1 MTPHCFY
8 MVMDEEEYED
18 YLVDKAKELMQ
29 ESLETDEEK
38 LEKEGVDKPEMR
50 KKQNK
55 KDEKVEKDSTSKIP
69 FSWDPR
75 EIKYLAENRPK
86 MSNEELKKFF
96 EKDTDLHEELEKSD
110 DWKGFSRWEERF
122 IVQNNNTMD
131 EEEIA
136 EQIGRDVREVNLK
149 MRIMGLKVE

>member
-1 MTPHCFY
+1 MG
-8 MVMDEEEYED
+8 MEKEEYED

-29 ESLETDEEK
+29 ESLETDEAEID
-38 LEKEGVDKPEMR
+38 EEGVDRPEM
-50 KKQNK
+50 KNKQNK
-55 KDEKVEKDSTSKIP
+55 RDEKVEKESTSKIP

-75 EIKYLAENRPK
+75 EIKHLANNRPE

-96 EKDTDLHEELEKSD
+96 EGDTDLHEELEEAD

-122 IVQNNNTMD
+122 IVQHHNSMD

-136 EQIGRDVREVNLK
+136 DQIGRDTREVNLK